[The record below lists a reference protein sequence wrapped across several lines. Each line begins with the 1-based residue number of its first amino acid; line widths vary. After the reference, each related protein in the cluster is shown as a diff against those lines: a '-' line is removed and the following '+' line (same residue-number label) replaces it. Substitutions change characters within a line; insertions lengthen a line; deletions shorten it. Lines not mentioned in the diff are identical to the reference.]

1 MGISS
6 DFSVA
11 IAGAG
16 LSGLCL
22 AQYLMRAGVD
32 VHVYERDQS
41 PFVRRQGYRIILDR
55 YGLEALRESLPR
67 PLYRLALTTGDEP
80 GGHLRFTDSRL
91 RDAFTITFKDEPH
104 ATRQVDRATLRSILQ
119 TGLDGRIH
127 YGKVAAGV
135 DGGGPAGLRLR
146 FSDGGAAPA
155 TVVVAADGV
164 GSALRAQLMP
174 DADPENTAMAGVYG
188 LSPLR
193 RNGESIIPDALRT
206 SGVLAIADQPG
217 RAFFFTSMRFGESPR
232 EAFARVAPGSF
243 APTGYDYVMWG
254 LLLRQ
259 EEVPIAVRGDL
270 LALGDL
276 AARMS
281 ADFHPLIR
289 RLVDTAELDATV
301 LNLFTTG
308 RRPRRWA
315 VPRATMMGDAVH
327 AMPPFGAHGGNTAL
341 RDAALLGRRL
351 VEAWESGTP
360 IEEAIAGYQDEMVT
374 YAFRAV
380 DTAAGLMRR
389 LTGSAAAPHWVLTR
403 VLPRLHRVTVPEA

>member
-1 MGISS
+1 MGISTG
-6 DFSVA
+6 FSVA

-22 AQYLMRAGVD
+22 AQYLTRAGID
-32 VHVYERDQS
+32 VHVYERDHG
-41 PFVRRQGYRIILDR
+41 PFVRQQGYRIILDR

-67 PLYRLALTTGDEP
+67 PLYRLALATGDEP

-91 RDAFTITFKDEPH
+91 RNAFTITFKDEPH
-104 ATRQVDRATLRSILQ
+104 ATRQVDRLTLRSILMS
-119 TGLDGRIH
+119 GLDGRIH
-127 YGKVAAGV
+127 YGKAAVAV
-135 DGGGPAGLRLR
+135 DSGGPAGLRLR
-146 FSDGGAAPA
+146 FTDGGAVAA
-155 TVVVAADGV
+155 TVVVGADGI
-164 GSALRAQLMP
+164 GSALRAQLM
-174 DADPENTAMAGVYG
+174 
-188 LSPLR
+188 
-193 RNGESIIPDALRT
+193 PDALRT
-206 SGVLAIADQPG
+206 SGVLAIADRPG

-232 EAFARVAPGSF
+232 EAFARLAPGSY
-243 APTGYDYVMWG
+243 APISDDYVMWG

-259 EEVPIAVRGDL
+259 EEVPVGVRGNL
-270 LALGDL
+270 LALRDL

-281 ADFHPLIR
+281 TDFHPLIR

-301 LNLFTTG
+301 LNLFATG
-308 RRPRRWA
+308 RRPRKWA

-327 AMPPFGAHGGNTAL
+327 TMPPFGAHGGNTAL
-341 RDAALLGRRL
+341 RDAALLGHRL
-351 VEAWESGTP
+351 VRARANGTP
-360 IEEAIAGYQDEMVT
+360 VEEAIAAYQDEMVP

>member
-1 MGISS
+1 MGIST

-41 PFVRRQGYRIILDR
+41 PFVRRQGHRIILDR

-127 YGKVAAGV
+127 YGRAAAGV

-155 TVVVAADGV
+155 TVVVGADGV

-174 DADPENTAMAGVYG
+174 DADPVNTPMAGVYG
-188 LSPLR
+188 LSPLLR
-193 RNGESIIPDALRT
+193 HGESIIPDALRT
-206 SGVLAIADQPG
+206 SGVLSIADRPG

-232 EAFARVAPGSF
+232 EAFARLAPGSF

-259 EEVPIAVRGDL
+259 EEVPIGIRGDL
-270 LALGDL
+270 LALRDL

-281 ADFHPLIR
+281 MDFHPLIR

-301 LNLFTTG
+301 LNLFSTG
-308 RRPRRWA
+308 QRPRRWA

-341 RDAALLGRRL
+341 RDAALLGSRL

-360 IEEAIAGYQDEMVT
+360 IEEAIADYQDEMVT

-389 LTGSAAAPHWVLTR
+389 LTGGAAAPHWVLTR

>member
-22 AQYLMRAGVD
+22 AQYLTRAGVD

-174 DADPENTAMAGVYG
+174 GADPENTAMAGVYG

-259 EEVPIAVRGDL
+259 EEVPIGVRGDL

-276 AARMS
+276 AARRS

>member
-1 MGISS
+1 MGTST

-32 VHVYERDQS
+32 VHVYERDPG

-80 GGHLRFTDSRL
+80 GGHMRFTDSRL
-91 RDAFTITFKDEPH
+91 RDAFTVTFKDEPH
-104 ATRQVDRATLRSILQ
+104 ATRQVDRLTLRSILMS
-119 TGLDGRIH
+119 GLDGRIH
-127 YGKVAAGV
+127 YGRSAVAV
-135 DGGGPAGLRLR
+135 DSGGPAGLRLR
-146 FSDGGAAPA
+146 FTEGESVPA
-155 TVVVAADGV
+155 SVVVAADGA

-174 DADPENTAMAGVYG
+174 DADPADTPMAGVYG
-188 LSPLR
+188 RSPLR
-193 RNGESIIPDALRT
+193 RDGESVIPEALRT
-206 SGVLAIADQPG
+206 SGVLAIADRPG

-232 EAFARVAPGSF
+232 EAFARLAPGSF
-243 APTGYDYVMWG
+243 APTGDDYVMWG
-254 LLLRQ
+254 LLLRR
-259 EEVPIAVRGDL
+259 EEVPTGVRGDL
-270 LALGDL
+270 LALREL
-276 AARMS
+276 AARRS

-289 RLVDTAELDATV
+289 RLVDTAEPDATV
-301 LNLFTTG
+301 LTYFASG
-308 RRPRRWA
+308 RRPHRWA

-327 AMPPFGAHGGNTAL
+327 VMPPFGAHGGNTAL
-341 RDAALLGRRL
+341 RDAALLGHRL
-351 VEAWESGTP
+351 VEARANGTP
-360 IEEAIAGYQDEMVT
+360 VEEAIAAYQDEMVP

-389 LTGSAAAPHWVLTR
+389 LTGGAAAPHWVLTR